1 MPNSEWNDSY
11 HVAHDVTSLDL
22 TARHEKIVNIGNGG
36 RRFSAG
42 LKPSEQRLTLRRSD
56 GNMWTWDGAKW
67 TMEENDNADSTKT
80 S

>member
-1 MPNSEWNDSY
+1 MADSAWDESY
-11 HVAHDVTSLDL
+11 HVAHSDPLDI
-22 TARHEKIVNIGNGG
+22 TPRHGKITNIGNGG

-67 TMEENDNADSTKT
+67 TMEETDYGSSNKS
-80 S
+80 